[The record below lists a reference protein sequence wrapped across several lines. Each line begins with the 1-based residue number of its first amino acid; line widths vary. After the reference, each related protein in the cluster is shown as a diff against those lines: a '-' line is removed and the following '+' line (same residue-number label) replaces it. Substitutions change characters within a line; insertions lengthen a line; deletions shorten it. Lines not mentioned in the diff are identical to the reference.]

1 METKICS
8 SCKLVLDTNKF
19 NKCSKSKNGLQ
30 SVCKICKNKKLS
42 DYYKLNPKKRYYN
55 KEKQKDRYEKNKV
68 TFNFS
73 RRMRKSLNGI
83 KESKSWEMLV
93 DYNLDD
99 LINHLGLQFKD
110 GMTWENRSEWH
121 IDHIIPLSSAKTE
134 QEIYE
139 LCKYTNLQPLWAQD
153 NLKKSNKILV
163 KNIIKNVDC

>member
-83 KESKSWEMLV
+83 KEET
-93 DYNLDD
+93 
-99 LINHLGLQFKD
+99 INDKFTEISERWGL
-110 GMTWENRSEWH
+110 N
-121 IDHIIPLSSAKTE
+121 
-134 QEIYE
+134 YE
-139 LCKYTNLQPLWAQD
+139 TKRITN
-153 NLKKSNKILV
+153 
-163 KNIIKNVDC
+163 